1 MLLEDVA
8 VLTQQI
14 DEYLKKYGERLKIA
28 NTKLLI
34 HLLEILRAVIVTSER
49 LRKENPSSE

>member
-49 LRKENPSSE
+49 LRKDNPSSE